1 MRHAEDREAI
11 REESKANASRLRRRL
26 LRSLGLLIV
35 PLPTLALSREIEPKP
50 AHPASRLPSP
60 GAQTPPASRLPPPGA
75 PTAPHVPSFA
85 PVVPGYRIR
94 FPQDEGSHP
103 QFRTEWW
110 YITGWLQRTGAA
122 VSRKSA
128 QIGFQITF
136 FRARLEVDERNPSE
150 FAPRQIIIAHAAL
163 SDVARGRLLHDQKV
177 ARAAL
182 GLAGA
187 GEGHTRV
194 WIDDWSL
201 TQASGVYAAE
211 IRGRDFTVSTQFTQ
225 TQAPLLQGMD
235 GFSRKGPREESA
247 SYYYSFPHLR
257 VAGTITEEGDRIPV
271 SGSAWFDHE
280 WSSSYMDERASG
292 WDWIGIN
299 LDGGGAVM
307 AFRMRD
313 AHEGMFWAGGTHR
326 AADGTRRTFSEREVR
341 FVPLRWWR
349 SPRTGVRYPVAWR
362 IELPD
367 LTLAI
372 DPTMDDQEND
382 TRLSI
387 GTIYWEGAVL
397 ARIDGKIAGR
407 GYLELAGYWQKLRV

>member
-1 MRHAEDREAI
+1 MGREPSDGRREAQSGRRPDARGRRRFLSAFGAI
-11 REESKANASRLRRRL
+11 LLGASASRG
-26 LRSLGLLIV
+26 RSQVRG
-35 PLPTLALSREIEPKP
+35 AIEP
-50 AHPASRLPSP
+50 L
-60 GAQTPPASRLPPPGA
+60 TPPSAGDPPAAHLPG
-75 PTAPHVPSFA
+75 FA

-103 QFRTEWW
+103 RFRTEWW
-110 YITGWLQRTGAA
+110 YITGWLQRASGAA
-122 VSRKSA
+122 GAA

-136 FRARLEVDERNPSE
+136 FRARLDVDERNPSA

-163 SDVARGRLLHDQKV
+163 SDPSRGRLLHDQKV
-177 ARAAL
+177 ARTAFD
-182 GLAGA
+182 LAGA
-187 GEGHTRV
+187 DEGRTRV

-201 TQASGVYAAE
+201 TQGAATYSAA
-211 IRGRDFTVSTQFTQ
+211 IPARDFALAMQFTP
-225 TQAPLLQGMD
+225 TQPPLLQGQD

-257 VAGTITEEGDRIPV
+257 VSGTVAEKAGDTSV
-271 SGSAWFDHE
+271 AGSAWLDHE
-280 WSSSYMDERASG
+280 WSSSYMDERAAG

-299 LDGGGAVM
+299 LEDGGAVM

-313 AHEGMFWAGGTHR
+313 AREETFWAGGTYR
-326 AADGTRRTFSEREVR
+326 AANGMRRAFSEREVR

-349 SPRTGVRYPVAWR
+349 SPRTGVRYPIAWR
-362 IELPD
+362 VELPA

-372 DPTMDDQEND
+372 EPMMDDQEND

-387 GTIYWEGAVL
+387 GTIYWEGAVI
-397 ARIDGKIAGR
+397 AMAEGKPIGR

>member
-1 MRHAEDREAI
+1 MR
-11 REESKANASRLRRRL
+11 SRRL
-26 LRSLGLLIV
+26 LTDAAGKPPVVMRRKALLR
-35 PLPTLALSREIEPKP
+35 LLALGGSAACSLAPSTARAASLDPREPVPDATSRD
-50 AHPASRLPSP
+50 ASFP
-60 GAQTPPASRLPPPGA
+60 
-75 PTAPHVPSFA
+75 
-85 PVVPGYRIR
+85 PVVPGYQIR

-110 YITGWLQRTGAA
+110 YITGWLERTGAA
-122 VSRKSA
+122 GSRRA
-128 QIGFQITF
+128 PQIGFQITF
-136 FRARLEVDERNPSE
+136 FRARLDVDERNPSA

-163 SDVARGRLLHDQKV
+163 SDTDRGRLLHAQKV
-177 ARAAL
+177 ARTAFD
-182 GLAGA
+182 LAGA
-187 GEGHTRV
+187 AEGRTQV

-201 TQASGVYAAE
+201 VQESGAYRASIPA
-211 IRGRDFTVSTQFTQ
+211 RDFALTMQFTQ
-225 TQAPLLQGMD
+225 TQPPLLQGED

-257 VAGTITEEGDRIPV
+257 VTGNVAEQNTRTTV

-299 LDGGGAVM
+299 LDDGGALM

-313 AHEGMFWAGGTHR
+313 ANEGTFWAGATHR
-326 AADGTRRTFSEREVR
+326 TPNGARRAFSEKEVR

-349 SPRTGVRYPVAWR
+349 SPRTGVRYPVACR
-362 IELPD
+362 IELPEWT
-367 LTLAI
+367 LTI
-372 DPTMDDQEND
+372 EPIMDDQEND

-397 ARIDGKIAGR
+397 ARVNEKIAGR
-407 GYLELAGYWQKLRV
+407 GFLELAGYWQKLRV